1 MESMSSFV
9 KNAMDFPPALFPENR
24 RDEMLTLHLTGP
36 NNFAAVCAGGIRF
49 FVG

>member
-1 MESMSSFV
+1 MESISFFV
-9 KNAMDFPPALFPENR
+9 KKAIDFPPALFPANR
-24 RDEMLTLHLTGP
+24 RDELWTLHLTGP